1 MESLTMEDIDLY
13 SSITRRIQ
21 NEDILS
27 IVTTYFMP
35 YGIESDQYSVLGDI
49 IEFTE
54 EKNIITNEKI
64 YCIKVSCNDII
75 FSVCINK
82 MTSSVS
88 RWLADVSKETFGC
101 RGVFVCNI
109 HLFS

>member
-54 EKNIITNEKI
+54 EKIALQMKNILHK
-64 YCIKVSCNDII
+64 
-75 FSVCINK
+75 SV
-82 MTSSVS
+82 M
-88 RWLADVSKETFGC
+88 
-101 RGVFVCNI
+101 
-109 HLFS
+109 

>member
-49 IEFTE
+49 IELTE
-54 EKNIITNEKI
+54 ENNIIQMKNILHK
-64 YCIKVSCNDII
+64 
-75 FSVCINK
+75 SV
-82 MTSSVS
+82 M
-88 RWLADVSKETFGC
+88 
-101 RGVFVCNI
+101 
-109 HLFS
+109 

>member
-49 IEFTE
+49 IELTE
-54 EKNIITNEKI
+54 EKKI
-64 YCIKVSCNDII
+64 SLQMKKYI
-75 FSVCINK
+75 
-82 MTSSVS
+82 
-88 RWLADVSKETFGC
+88 A
-101 RGVFVCNI
+101 
-109 HLFS
+109 

>member
-1 MESLTMEDIDLY
+1 MKQKKAKTLNTVDSDKKDRKQLIAEARDGDEGAMESLTMEDIDLY

-54 EKNIITNEKI
+54 EKNIITNGKSQE
-64 YCIKVSCNDII
+64 
-75 FSVCINK
+75 
-82 MTSSVS
+82 
-88 RWLADVSKETFGC
+88 
-101 RGVFVCNI
+101 
-109 HLFS
+109 

>member
-54 EKNIITNEKI
+54 EKISLQMKNILHKSI
-64 YCIKVSCNDII
+64 
-75 FSVCINK
+75 
-82 MTSSVS
+82 M
-88 RWLADVSKETFGC
+88 
-101 RGVFVCNI
+101 
-109 HLFS
+109 